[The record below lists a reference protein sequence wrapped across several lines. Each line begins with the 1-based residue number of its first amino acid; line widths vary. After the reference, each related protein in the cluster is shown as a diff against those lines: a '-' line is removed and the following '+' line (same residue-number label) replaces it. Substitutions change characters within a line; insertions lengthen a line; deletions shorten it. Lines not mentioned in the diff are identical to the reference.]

1 MADSTHKILRR
12 LSLAGVLL
20 VSGLAI
26 QFADNSDTNV
36 WAGAA
41 PSPKSVNAA
50 GDAGRGRA
58 VFNGKGVCYYCHGID
73 GRRDQLPQLE
83 DGTAELIAQLHPQPT
98 DLRNPKTLHLKTN
111 KQRARI
117 IREGHTGTGMFPDT
131 RMTDQELADTLAYL
145 ATIRREGL
153 FKSPSQ

>member
-1 MADSTHKILRR
+1 MTSFG
-12 LSLAGVLL
+12 GVAEK
-20 VSGLAI
+20 G
-26 QFADNSDTNV
+26 FA
-36 WAGAA
+36 WAGISMVICLAVGWWTPLIDVFGGGRSTRTTA
-41 PSPKSVNAA
+41 RAEGNAE
-50 GDAGRGRA
+50 AGRI

>member
-1 MADSTHKILRR
+1 MMSSDR
-12 LSLAGVLL
+12 
-20 VSGLAI
+20 VSGTWRVVVLSAGLIAYWALAL
-26 QFADNSDTNV
+26 QLNVSANAQSGTN
-36 WAGAA
+36 AKPRG
-41 PSPKSVNAA
+41 NA
-50 GDAGRGRA
+50 DAGRS

-83 DGTAELIAQLHPQPT
+83 AGTAELIAQLRPQPS
-98 DLRNPKTLHLKTN
+98 DLRSPKTLHLKTD

-145 ATIRREGL
+145 ATIRREG
-153 FKSPSQ
+153 FSKSPSQ

>member
-1 MADSTHKILRR
+1 MMSSDRASGVWRM
-12 LSLAGVLL
+12 VLL
-20 VSGLAI
+20 SAGLITYGALALQLNVS
-26 QFADNSDTNV
+26 
-36 WAGAA
+36 AGAQ
-41 PSPKSVNAA
+41 SGTNAKPRGNA
-50 GDAGRGRA
+50 EAGRI

-83 DGTAELIAQLHPQPT
+83 AGTAELIAQLHPQPT

-145 ATIRREGL
+145 ETIRREGL